1 MDNDRCPS
9 GISGFDDFC
18 EGGFV
23 RNSVNCV
30 IGGPG
35 SGKTIFLLQFLH
47 NGAMMY
53 KESGLYISFEEDV
66 FEIYKDGQRMGW
78 NLEDLDKSNN
88 VKVVKISPYTTVSEL
103 KKELTFLTARYDIK
117 RICFDPVNMFG
128 KSEEKDSR
136 IRMMLVDL
144 TSLLKRFN
152 VTTLLSA
159 ESTSGDVEE
168 MGVISTN
175 EDGVNH
181 VKFLSDSLVHLHT
194 SGLGGISDRA
204 LRIVKMRRTNHTR
217 GPLPIQ
223 ITDKGIILLKKNGK
237 R

>member
-1 MDNDRCPS
+1 
-9 GISGFDDFC
+9 
-18 EGGFV
+18 
-23 RNSVNCV
+23 
-30 IGGPG
+30 
-35 SGKTIFLLQFLH
+35 
-47 NGAMMY
+47 
-53 KESGLYISFEEDV
+53 
-66 FEIYKDGQRMGW
+66 
-78 NLEDLDKSNN
+78 
-88 VKVVKISPYTTVSEL
+88 
-103 KKELTFLTARYDIK
+103 
-117 RICFDPVNMFG
+117 MFG

-136 IRMMLVDL
+136 VRMMLVDL

-181 VKFLSDSLVHLHT
+181 IKFLSDSLVHLHS

-204 LRIVKMRRTNHTR
+204 LRIVKMRRTNHAR
-217 GPLPIQ
+217 GPLPMQ
-223 ITDKGIILLKKNGK
+223 ITDKGIVLLKKNGK